1 MHEIDAIRAI
11 RDLFPASPRQRNA
24 LFACDAEL
32 VELGSQVYGLS
43 MDEFSAEEDFF
54 PGSEP
59 EILGRNLA
67 VAVIADVLAAGCL
80 PEFYMHSIA
89 EPPGTD
95 GFSLA
100 LCRGVASVLAECGC
114 FLLGGDLGRSAHA
127 GGWRYTGLALGR
139 PIDART
145 GALTRILPPR
155 AQALWITGSVGD
167 GNVCALSGVMPV
179 FEPRLAEAR
188 AICGQA
194 RACMDTSGGLAESLL
209 TLRRLNPGH
218 RFIVNPAAIPYAAS
232 AVSAAKTLG
241 LPVEGFAFAGA
252 GEYEVLF
259 ATDESAVLDCA
270 TRIGTAVPAPEDAA
284 GVFWGERPLP
294 PELPD
299 PRSFSDTRDYIRQ
312 LLQTV
317 RSCLA

>member
-1 MHEIDAIRAI
+1 MHEIDAIQAI
-11 RDLFPASPRQRNA
+11 RGLFPTSPRQKNA

-32 VELGSQVYGLS
+32 VELGSQLYGLS

-54 PGSEP
+54 PGSDP
-59 EILGRNLA
+59 EALGRNLA
-67 VAVIADVLAAGCL
+67 VAVMADILAAGCL
-80 PEFYMHSIA
+80 PEFYLHAIA
-89 EPPGTD
+89 EPPGSD

-100 LCRGVASVLAECGC
+100 LCRGVAAVLKECGC

-139 PIDART
+139 PIDARI

-155 AQALWITGSVGD
+155 AQAVWITGSVGD
-167 GNVCALSGVMPV
+167 GNVCALSGVMPA

-188 AICGQA
+188 VMRGQV
-194 RACMDTSGGLAESLL
+194 RACMDTSGGLAESFLM
-209 TLRRLNPGH
+209 LRRLNPGH
-218 RFIVNPAAIPYAAS
+218 RFVVNPGMIPYAAS
-232 AVSAAKTLG
+232 AVSAAKAHG

-252 GEYEVLF
+252 GEYELLF
-259 ATDESAVLDCA
+259 TTDESAVLDCA

-299 PRSFSDTRDYIRQ
+299 PRSFLDTRDYVRQ
-312 LLQTV
+312 LLQAV
-317 RSCLA
+317 RPCLT